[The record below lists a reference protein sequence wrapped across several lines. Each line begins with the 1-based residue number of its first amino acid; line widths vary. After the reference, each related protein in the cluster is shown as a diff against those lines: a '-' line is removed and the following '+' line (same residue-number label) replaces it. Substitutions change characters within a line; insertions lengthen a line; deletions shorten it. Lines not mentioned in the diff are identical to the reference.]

1 MQQKYGRH
9 HQCPGSPGVPQLYR
23 TGNALPY
30 VLSQIWWVHDMP
42 LAERVAHRRLA
53 DHRISP
59 RREFFEIAPQHRC
72 WEWEYKSEEV
82 TDSFLET
89 LIELIEQ
96 DFAAN
101 RISFMDV
108 HIPSAYAYHQQNGG
122 VLPLE

>member
-1 MQQKYGRH
+1 MGDVA
-9 HQCPGSPGVPQLYR
+9 S
-23 TGNALPY
+23 ALL
-30 VLSQIWWVHDMP
+30 VKTRMAKSTLDAGWASLKTM
-42 LAERVAHRRLA
+42 LG
-53 DHRISP
+53 
-59 RREFFEIAPQHRC
+59 
-72 WEWEYKSEEV
+72 YKSEEV

>member
-9 HQCPGSPGVPQLYR
+9 HQCAGSPGVPQLYR

-72 WEWEYKSEEV
+72 WEWEYKSEEL
-82 TDSFLET
+82 TS
-89 LIELIEQ
+89 
-96 DFAAN
+96 
-101 RISFMDV
+101 S
-108 HIPSAYAYHQQNGG
+108 PG
-122 VLPLE
+122 